1 MQPHRYPA
9 AGTPGAAYHRAATF
23 QPAAR
28 AQQAH
33 VARAAQ
39 VPAHTRPATVQYA
52 APPGAVAAAHATTG
66 RATYPGQPVGRHPR
80 KITGEQT
87 APPATTYRMPHGSQD
102 NVLQPALPVAH
113 AAPYG
118 AAFSGLPA
126 GERRKAYSTENV
138 KKEFKSAPDHHAKG
152 TSGPYRKEPVPPMAM
167 QGSNEVDKLKN
178 LLLIMRSPKV
188 LEQYAKTTFRRYDA
202 DGNGVLS
209 LEELEVVI
217 PELARDLGLHIPE
230 DAEERKKQVRSR
242 MRKFDANGD
251 GILSEDE
258 FLELYKWYLWR
269 QYEDLMPPNFK
280 RKSQIGSVKRGVPSQ
295 VYTIGKELGKGAFGI
310 AYKVRHK
317 THPDIERVMKT
328 VNKQKAIDSGTPLA
342 LIHQEI
348 DLLAILDHPH
358 ILKLFEHYQ
367 DHTNIY
373 IITGV
378 CNGGE
383 LLDVVE
389 DHANKG
395 KALPESW
402 IARVFGQVLEG
413 ISYAHAKGVMHKDL
427 KFENVM
433 LRYKVTAE
441 SPVEQIHAIIIDVGL
456 AELFGQQHGKSQRS
470 DQLAGS
476 LSTMAPE
483 VIGRDF
489 SFKCDVWSLGIM
501 LFAIYN
507 AVPQYI
513 PDGEG
518 GQVLFTYPFFP
529 SPTNEDPYG
538 LTALVAAQRA
548 GPPMSQI
555 AHASAKAQDAILK
568 MLTFN
573 ERDRPT
579 APEALAHPF
588 FQETDPSISV
598 ELSPAQVQS
607 LLKHREEKTW
617 WNAMISAAASQIP
630 ATKVMHLS
638 DVFRT
643 IDTDCNGFIEKQEL
657 CGRLESLGVSKE
669 AAVKAADAADYDNSG
684 KIEWSEFVAAM
695 LPASQELFATALQVA
710 FSHFDTNHDGH
721 LDRAEITTL
730 LESGH
735 ISQDHMPGKT
745 VEQMISELDTNH
757 DGEISFEE
765 FHHYFISQESQ
776 CVSLSS

>member
-1 MQPHRYPA
+1 MRLQQSPQWQQPVGSPA
-9 AGTPGAAYHRAATF
+9 FGRAATYAGHHHNPQMARAAPMPTTMRPAPVQYATMPTRATPGA
-23 QPAAR
+23 Q
-28 AQQAH
+28 
-33 VARAAQ
+33 
-39 VPAHTRPATVQYA
+39 
-52 APPGAVAAAHATTG
+52 ATTG
-66 RATYPGQPVGRHPR
+66 RATYPGQPSSGAR
-80 KITGEQT
+80 KITGEKSGGRAIPSGEQS
-87 APPATTYRMPHGSQD
+87 APPMQGYRRSQD
-102 NVLQPALPVAH
+102 NVFAAPLGH
-113 AAPYG
+113 AATLGARAKALTAEHAERCHQSSPG
-118 AAFSGLPA
+118 AAAA
-126 GERRKAYSTENV
+126 G
-138 KKEFKSAPDHHAKG
+138 G
-152 TSGPYRKEPVPPMAM
+152 TSGPCRRGPVPPMEM
-167 QGSNEVDKLKN
+167 QGNEVEKLKN

-188 LEQYAKTTFRRYDA
+188 LDQYAKTTFRRYDA

-217 PELARDLGLHIPE
+217 PELAKDLGLHIPE
-230 DAEERKKQVRSR
+230 NAEERQKQVRSR

-280 RKSQIGSVKRGVPSQ
+280 RKDQIASVKRGVPSQ
-295 VYTIGKELGKGAFGI
+295 TYTIGKELGKGAFGI
-310 AYKVRHK
+310 AYKIQHK
-317 THPDIERVMKT
+317 EHADIERVMKT

-367 DHTNIY
+367 DHMNIY
-373 IITGV
+373 IITGC

-383 LLDVVE
+383 LLDIVE

-395 KALPESW
+395 KALPETW

-413 ISYAHAKGVMHKDL
+413 ISYCHAKGVMHKDL

-433 LRYKVTAE
+433 LRFKVTAD
-441 SPVEQIHAIIIDVGL
+441 SPIEDIHAIIIDVGL
-456 AELFGQQHGKSQRS
+456 AELFGNQHGKNNRS

-529 SPTNEDPYG
+529 QPTDEDPYG
-538 LTALVAAQRA
+538 LAGLVAAQRA
-548 GPPMSQI
+548 GPPMAQI
-555 AHASAKAQDAILK
+555 AHASRDAKDIIMK

-573 ERDRPT
+573 ERKRPT
-579 APEALAHPF
+579 APEALAHRF
-588 FQETDPSISV
+588 LQNTDPSKSV
-598 ELSPAQVQS
+598 ELTGAQVDS
-607 LLKHREEKTW
+607 LLKHREQKTW
-617 WNAMISAAASQIP
+617 WHAMISAAASQIP
-630 ATKVMHLS
+630 ATKVMHLA

-643 IDTDCNGFIEKQEL
+643 IDADSNGFIEKEEL
-657 CGRLESLGVSKE
+657 SSRLESLGVSKE
-669 AAVKAADAADYDNSG
+669 AAAKAADAADYDNSG

-695 LPASQELFATALQVA
+695 LPASQELFATALQIS

-721 LDRAEITTL
+721 LDREEISAL
-730 LESGH
+730 LNSGN
-735 ISQDHMPGKT
+735 ISKDHMPNKT
-745 VEQMISELDTNH
+745 VDQMIAEMDTNH
-757 DGEISFEE
+757 DGEIDFAE
-765 FHHYFISQESQ
+765 FHHFFMFAEAQN
-776 CVSLSS
+776 VSLLS